1 MLELALLGLYSAALY
16 ADNTYGVL
24 DPNVVHVAPG
34 LFVLIFVG
42 VPVKAS
48 GAFALASVHAPA
60 ATYVLGVVRLICDVG
75 DVNEIATSPE
85 FASTI
90 VPEL

>member
-1 MLELALLGLYSAALY
+1 MLALLGLYSAALY

-24 DPNVVHVAPG
+24 EPSVVQVDPG

-42 VPVKAS
+42 VPVKF
-48 GAFALASVHAPA
+48 AFAAASDHVPA
-60 ATYVLGVVRLICDVG
+60 ATYVLGLLVG
-75 DVNEIATSPE
+75 FGYNMDTNPE

-90 VPEL
+90 VPAL